1 MIEKHQVDNGN
12 FILPSGAQYP
22 DWAID
27 RINHF
32 KNIMVSLSND
42 YRDPTKE
49 FYEKIVKALEMFIL
63 PKDIKITKALTK
75 PEIENLVNKIEKV
88 TTDEDFAIY
97 IWLLM
102 NAGFYLS
109 TVLPISID
117 EDS

>member
-12 FILPSGAQYP
+12 FILPAGAQYP

-88 TTDEDFAIY
+88 TFTFY
-97 IWLLM
+97 CNHSHLLNRKIRRIRI
-102 NAGFYLS
+102 NALEFRIKQS
-109 TVLPISID
+109 
-117 EDS
+117 